1 MVNEVDDNV
10 SGDVFITA
18 VTDWLMLQAL
28 GHAPVEVIFDG
39 CCQRL
44 YAAGLPISRAMLTFR
59 TLHPLYASTIM
70 YWRRGED
77 VSSSRTRHED
87 AFSSEQF
94 QSSPIHRLM
103 KSRTPFLRRRLR
115 GSTSL
120 LDFPVLEEL
129 KEQGAADYLA
139 YKVGFSS
146 TPDQDDYQDGIIGS
160 WTTDRLNGFTDQELN
175 WLMRVQS
182 RLAVACKVQI
192 QHVATHDV
200 LNAYLGPNAGHRVRE
215 GQIRRGDGERIET
228 VIWYSDMRDSSR
240 WAEALS
246 ADQFLKV
253 VNGYFECTAGA
264 VILHGGEVLRFIGDA
279 VLAIFPV
286 LENDRDGRSAA
297 KQAMLAAGEAE
308 RRLQHLNGRRLENS
322 EEPLDFGLGLHIG
335 ELTFGNI
342 GIAERLEFTVV
353 GEAANEVSRLE
364 SLSKTVGRRVLAS
377 EKFADLVD
385 IAWESVGE
393 HKLRGVSNP
402 AIVMSP
408 REGAALEFEA

>member
-1 MVNEVDDNV
+1 MTEKDDIA

-28 GHAPVEVIFDG
+28 GHARIEDIFDG

-44 YAAGLPISRAMLTFR
+44 YAAGLPISRAMLTFG

-77 VSSSRTRHED
+77 VRSSRTRHED

-94 QSSPIHRLM
+94 NQSPIHRLM
-103 KSRTPFLRRRLR
+103 NSRTPFLRRRLR

-120 LDFPVLEEL
+120 LDFPVLEDL

-146 TPDQDDYQDGIIGS
+146 APDQDDYQDGIIGS
-160 WTTDRLNGFTDQELN
+160 WTTDRANGFTDQELN
-175 WLMRVQS
+175 WLTRVQS

-192 QHVATHDV
+192 QHVETHDV
-200 LNAYLGPNAGHRVRE
+200 LDAYLGPNAGHRVRE

-240 WAEALS
+240 WADELP
-246 ADQFLKV
+246 ADQFLKL

-264 VILHGGEVLRFIGDA
+264 VMQNGGEVLRFIGDA

-286 LENDRDGRSAA
+286 LSDGNDPQLARVNAATRAMQSAR
-297 KQAMLAAGEAE
+297 EAE
-308 RRLQHLNGRRLENS
+308 KRLLKLNAGLAEKNKS
-322 EEPLDFGLGLHIG
+322 PIDFGLGLHIG

-353 GEAANEVSRLE
+353 GAVANEVARLE
-364 SLSKTVGRRVLAS
+364 SLSKQVGRRILVSENFAS
-377 EKFADLVD
+377 LVD
-385 IAWESVGE
+385 IPWQSVGE
-393 HKLRGVSNP
+393 HKLRGVTNP
-402 AIVMSP
+402 VVVMSP
-408 REGAALEFEA
+408 QQNVDQ